1 MRALD
6 TIMNSTCAYCT
17 LEPPPDILHIPPP
30 PFPAILQQGS
40 DFYPSSD
47 ILPFPPHLND
57 SPCKH
62 FCDRRSEGVQYI
74 EMPQQGTVFDD
85 TWLLILISS
94 CVGVILISVA
104 LATLLLK
111 CKFNRNGKGGV
122 ISMPNTA
129 SGMQTKNGRLQ
140 NEAVLYPCATDTM
153 QDSRVMWATLTPRG
167 TTRHYLEEHTYE
179 TIGGGQ
185 FPKRSCT
192 TTPTEHVKLKT
203 YADPPAISPTLQN
216 RPKDD
221 KAFDNTAFV
230 DYEEPLSI
238 KTEYY
243 QLNDV
248 LEPNE
253 SGILTIQRGTFR
265 PRVSSPTRIEHPNLP
280 PLNLH
285 PHKRASRKGSGT
297 QHTSDTLLRSSIT
310 SSTYIPTI

>member
-1 MRALD
+1 
-6 TIMNSTCAYCT
+6 
-17 LEPPPDILHIPPP
+17 
-30 PFPAILQQGS
+30 
-40 DFYPSSD
+40 
-47 ILPFPPHLND
+47 
-57 SPCKH
+57 
-62 FCDRRSEGVQYI
+62 
-74 EMPQQGTVFDD
+74 GTAFDD

-94 CVGVILISVA
+94 CVGVIFIGIL

-111 CKFNRNGKGGV
+111 CKFNRNGKSGV
-122 ISMPNTA
+122 MSMPNSA
-129 SGMQTKNGRLQ
+129 SSMQTKNGRLQ
-140 NEAVLYPCATDTM
+140 NEAVLYPCTADTM

-179 TIGGGQ
+179 TVGSGQ
-185 FPKRSCT
+185 FHKRTC
-192 TTPTEHVKLKT
+192 TTPTEHT
-203 YADPPAISPTLQN
+203 YADPPAVSPVQS

-248 LEPNE
+248 LEPSE
-253 SGILTIQRGTFR
+253 SGILTIQRGTLR

-285 PHKRASRKGSGT
+285 PHKRSSRRGSGT
-297 QHTSDTLLRSSIT
+297 QHTTDTLLRSSIA

>member
-1 MRALD
+1 MRNFDL
-6 TIMNSTCAYCT
+6 TMNNSGCATCT

-30 PFPAILQQGS
+30 PFPAILQQSS
-40 DFYPSSD
+40 DFYPQTDLLS
-47 ILPFPPHLND
+47 FPPHLND

-85 TWLLILISS
+85 TWLLVLLSS
-94 CVGVILISVA
+94 CAGVIFIGIV
-104 LATLLLK
+104 LAILLLK
-111 CKFNRNGKGGV
+111 CKFNRNGKSGV
-122 ISMPNTA
+122 ISIPNATSSIQA
-129 SGMQTKNGRLQ
+129 KNGRIQ
-140 NEAVLYPCATDTM
+140 NEAVLYPCAADTM

-185 FPKRSCT
+185 FHKRACS
-192 TTPTEHVKLKT
+192 TTPTEHT
-203 YADPPAISPTLQN
+203 YADPPVTTPIQN
-216 RPKDD
+216 RLKDD

-230 DYEEPLSI
+230 DYEEPSLI
-238 KTEYY
+238 KTDYY

-248 LEPNE
+248 LE
-253 SGILTIQRGTFR
+253 GTSR

-285 PHKRASRKGSGT
+285 PHKRSSRKGSGT
-297 QHTSDTLLRSSIT
+297 PQASDTLLRSSIT

>member
-1 MRALD
+1 
-6 TIMNSTCAYCT
+6 
-17 LEPPPDILHIPPP
+17 
-30 PFPAILQQGS
+30 
-40 DFYPSSD
+40 
-47 ILPFPPHLND
+47 
-57 SPCKH
+57 
-62 FCDRRSEGVQYI
+62 
-74 EMPQQGTVFDD
+74 
-85 TWLLILISS
+85 
-94 CVGVILISVA
+94 
-104 LATLLLK
+104 
-111 CKFNRNGKGGV
+111 
-122 ISMPNTA
+122 
-129 SGMQTKNGRLQ
+129 
-140 NEAVLYPCATDTM
+140 
-153 QDSRVMWATLTPRG
+153 
-167 TTRHYLEEHTYE
+167 
-179 TIGGGQ
+179 
-185 FPKRSCT
+185 
-192 TTPTEHVKLKT
+192 T
-203 YADPPAISPTLQN
+203 YADPPAITPVQN

-253 SGILTIQRGTFR
+253 SGILTIQRGTLR